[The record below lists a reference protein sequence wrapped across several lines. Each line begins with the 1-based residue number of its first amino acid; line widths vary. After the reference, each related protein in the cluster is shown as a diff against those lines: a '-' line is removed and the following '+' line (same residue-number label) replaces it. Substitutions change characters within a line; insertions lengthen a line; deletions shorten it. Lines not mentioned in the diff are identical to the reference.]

1 MVGLVLLSGL
11 SLGIVPSQ
19 GLAAPYTLTASTSST
34 ADGWQAFDA
43 FVDGGEPT
51 HPEPRPQAQAT
62 PVFRDQA
69 LFIEA
74 IEVLGNNKTRRQTV
88 LARISVSIGDLVD
101 EEAIE
106 ESRLRLLGTG
116 FFRKVNF
123 SLRRGSRRGRVL
135 LLVEVEERN
144 TILVDAL
151 YLGYSKA
158 ASTFGG
164 VGLAERNFLGQGV
177 TVGGGFVLGKD
188 RRSLQLRS
196 FAPSVFRTPL
206 QLSASL
212 IVLKGVE
219 ILDPESPESPNLFYR
234 RFGGTF
240 GVGFRVGVAQRI
252 SLIYRLESVRAERLA
267 NLDPAILRRAPSL
280 QRDDSLL
287 STLTARFERDTRD
300 DPFVPTGGNRVA
312 LTAEVGTALLGS
324 TYEFSKYSL
333 ELSQAFLVL
342 QEHSLEVHL
351 FAGMVQG
358 QTPFFNQF
366 FVSDFAYFA
375 WQRNSLAR
383 NAGLNFSA
391 SNDYDDLLASAGAIY
406 SVPLFGGENLLYGL
420 WVYGGVELSATASL
434 DEAQEDVAGRGLQGS
449 VPLSFDVGLK
459 FDTVIGNFRLSASYI
474 LDLVF

>member
-1 MVGLVLLSGL
+1 M
-11 SLGIVPSQ
+11 PSQ
-19 GLAAPYTLTASTSST
+19 ALAGPQTLTASTSST
-34 ADGWQAFDA
+34 TDRWQAFDT
-43 FVDGGEPT
+43 FVDGGAST
-51 HPEPRPQAQAT
+51 SLSNIEPRAEPS
-62 PVFRDQA
+62 PPYRDNP

-74 IEVLGNNKTRRQTV
+74 IEVLGNAKTQRQTV
-88 LARISVSIGDLVD
+88 LARISVTVGDLVD
-101 EEAIE
+101 EVAIE
-106 ESRLRLLGTG
+106 ESRLRLLSTG
-116 FFRKVNF
+116 FFRKVDF

-151 YLGYSKA
+151 YLGYAKA
-158 ASTFGG
+158 SSTFGG
-164 VGLAERNFLGQGV
+164 LGLAERNFLGRGV
-177 TVGGGFVLGKD
+177 TVGGGFVLGRD
-188 RRSLQLRS
+188 RRALQLRS
-196 FAPSVFRTPL
+196 FAPSVFKTPL

-212 IVLKGVE
+212 IALKGVE
-219 ILDPESPESPNLFYR
+219 ILDPETPEGPNLSYR

-252 SLIYRLESVRAERLA
+252 SLLYRLESVRAERLP
-267 NLDPAILRRAPSL
+267 NLDPAILRRAPSI
-280 QRDDSLL
+280 QRDDSTL

-300 DPFVPTGGNRVA
+300 DPFVPTDGHRVA
-312 LTAEVGTALLGS
+312 VTVEVGTALVGS
-324 TYEFSKYSL
+324 SYEFSKYSL

-342 QEHSLEVHL
+342 EEHSLEIHL
-351 FAGMVQG
+351 FGGMVQG

-366 FVSDFAYFA
+366 FISDFAYFA

-391 SNDYDDLLASAGAIY
+391 SNDYDDLLASAGAVY
-406 SVPLFGGENLLYGL
+406 SVPLTGGENLLYGL

-459 FDTVIGNFRLSASYI
+459 FDTLIGNFRLSASYI